1 MKYHVSFD
9 IDFLKNPYTGK
20 FIVIEGVDGSGKS
33 TQVELVGKQLEE
45 KGLKVHITKEP
56 TDTPTGKLL
65 REALSG
71 KLKLP
76 PVALQYLFN
85 ADRAV
90 HQLEIEEY
98 LKKGYVVITDRYFWS
113 SVAYGISDIA
123 GVKQADWCL
132 TVFSIL
138 SFYNQFLKP
147 DFSFYLKIDPKIA
160 AKRLE
165 KSQKKLEIYDH
176 LSKLLKIEKGYNYL
190 LQKFPKEFIIIDGE
204 KTEKEITEEIVEK
217 II

>member
-33 TQVELVGKQLEE
+33 TQVKLIGKQLEE

-90 HQLEIEEY
+90 HQLEIQEY
-98 LKKGYVVITDRYFWS
+98 LKKGYAVIADRYFWS
-113 SVAYGISDIA
+113 SVAYGISDLA
-123 GVKQADWCL
+123 VVRQADWCL

-147 DFSFYLKIDPKIA
+147 DFSFYLKIDAKIA

-176 LSKLLKIEKGYNYL
+176 LNKLLKIEKGYNYL